1 MNLLKIENLA
11 IIYQYAYLFDE
22 LNFSLN
28 KGERLVIIGESGSGK
43 SSILNA
49 IIGAI
54 EYEGSIEINTD
65 VSYMPQSLALLDH
78 KTVRGNVELPRIIR
92 KLEQIADDEYN
103 QFGLEQYIDTYVSKL
118 SGGQRQ
124 RVALMR
130 ALYSGGSLLL
140 FDEPLSKLDQI
151 NKERMMDY
159 FLNHITD
166 DYGLVYI
173 THDLNEAVKIGTKI
187 LVLSEYPQMIDNNLE
202 TDVMKTL
209 LKEMLK
215 TNIEGEHDESM
226 YS

>member
-202 TDVMKTL
+202 PDVMKTL

-215 TNIEGEHDESM
+215 TNIEGEQDESM

>member
-43 SSILNA
+43 SSILNV

>member
-11 IIYQYAYLFDE
+11 IIYQSAYLFDD
-22 LNFSLN
+22 LNLN
-28 KGERLVIIGESGSGK
+28 VDKGERLVIIGESGSGK
-43 SSILNA
+43 SSILKA
-49 IIGAI
+49 IIDAI
-54 EYEGSIEINTD
+54 EFEGTIEINSE

-78 KTVRGNVELPRIIR
+78 KTVRGNIELPRLIR
-92 KLEQIADDEYN
+92 NLEPIDDCEYV
-103 QFGLEQYIDTYVSKL
+103 QFGLHQYMDTYVSKL

-166 DYGLVYI
+166 QYGLVYI

-187 LVLSEYPQMIDNNLE
+187 LVLSEYPQLIENNLE
-202 TDVMKTL
+202 ADDMKSL
-209 LKEMLK
+209 LKEILQ
-215 TNIEGEHDESM
+215 TNIEGEQYESM

>member
-215 TNIEGEHDESM
+215 TNIEGEQDESM

>member
-209 LKEMLK
+209 LEEMLK
-215 TNIEGEHDESM
+215 TNIEGEQDESM

>member
-1 MNLLKIENLA
+1 M
-11 IIYQYAYLFDE
+11 
-22 LNFSLN
+22 
-28 KGERLVIIGESGSGK
+28 
-43 SSILNA
+43 NA

-202 TDVMKTL
+202 PDVMKTL

-215 TNIEGEHDESM
+215 TNIEGEQDESM